1 MKRNRIKSRLAL
13 NLETI
18 KQLDDLRA
26 VAGGRDGN
34 SLPPSACTNC
44 TLFGCPR
51 P

>member
-1 MKRNRIKSRLAL
+1 MKRNRIKSRLVL

-34 SLPPSACTNC
+34 SLPPSVCLGCSVVCTR
-44 TLFGCPR
+44 TL
-51 P
+51 